1 MVHRHTNNKTI
12 DSGQM
17 KQLNAKDTIQK
28 SSMRLEPLNSVK
40 NQRGNQTLQNRMDTD
55 ESEDEVPIDNT
66 DTQRDIPEEESIEK
80 RFFTI
85 EVEFDIQNEVT
96 NDEYSGMVLYTTQV
110 LLQA

>member
-1 MVHRHTNNKTI
+1 
-12 DSGQM
+12 
-17 KQLNAKDTIQK
+17 
-28 SSMRLEPLNSVK
+28 
-40 NQRGNQTLQNRMDTD
+40 MDTN
-55 ESEDEVPIDNT
+55 ESEDEVPMDNT

-110 LLQA
+110 LLQAWTNEHIIEDAYDLDGRLLENDYEVLNI